1 MKTIIII
8 PCYNEEKSIKK
19 TYDSIIT
26 YNKKNKTKLDVIVV
40 NDGSTDQSLS
50 VLQNNNIPHLNLP
63 INLGIGGAM
72 QAGYKYAYRHGYD
85 IAIQFDGDGQHNIN
99 SISNLIRPIEDNKA
113 DMVIGSRFVNKKNK
127 ANFKTS
133 FMRRIGIRLISF
145 EIFIFA
151 HKKVY
156 DTTSG
161 YRAVNRKVME
171 KFVRFYPYEYPEPI
185 TNLTILKSKY
195 KVKEV
200 EALMRERENGKS
212 SITIIK
218 SAYYMLNVLIYIFI
232 LGWRKN

>member
-1 MKTIIII
+1 MKTLIII

-19 TYDSIIT
+19 TYDSIID

-40 NDGSTDQSLS
+40 NDGSSDQSLKI
-50 VLQNNNIPHLNLP
+50 LEDNNIPHLNLP

-72 QAGYKYAYRHGYD
+72 QAGYKYAYRNDYD
-85 IAIQFDGDGQHNIN
+85 IAVQFDGDGQHDIN
-99 SISNLIRPIEDNKA
+99 SIDCLLKPIIDNEA
-113 DMVIGSRFVNKKNK
+113 DLVIGSRFINKKNK
-127 ANFKTS
+127 NNFRTS
-133 FMRRIGIRLISF
+133 FLRRVGISLISF
-145 EIFIFA
+145 EIILFA
-151 HKKVY
+151 HRKIY

-185 TNLTILKSKY
+185 TNLTVLKSKF

-200 EALMRERENGKS
+200 EALMIERKSGKS
-212 SITIIK
+212 SINALK
-218 SAYYMLNVLIYIFI
+218 SVYYMFNVLVYIFI